1 MPDGASNST
10 ILISDVNH
18 ERRETLAQL
27 CASVGYA
34 STLVDTVD
42 EALRT
47 VLAAPGRYDLAMV
60 VCAPGRFEPQKL
72 RSLKVEVAKLV
83 ILAETAD
90 DLEMLTDAYDL
101 GATAYLKLQAQ
112 PQVIL
117 KSLEL
122 VNLGER
128 LFPSR
133 FVAFQARE
141 SIGAAPNGKRGP
153 QLSARESEILTF
165 LSTGESNRAIAN
177 RLAISEGT
185 VKGHLRAITRKL
197 GVPNRTKAAIWALE
211 HGFVAAQAQ
220 SGITQGFAQKM

>member
-1 MPDGASNST
+1 VQQESKT
-10 ILISDVNH
+10 ILISDANH
-18 ERRETLAQL
+18 ERRVALSQL
-27 CASVGYA
+27 CSSAGYK
-34 STLVDTVD
+34 SILVDTVED
-42 EALRT
+42 ALRS
-47 VLAAPGRYDLAMV
+47 VLASPGEFELAMV
-60 VCAPGRFEPQKL
+60 VCGPQSFETQKL
-72 RSLKVEVAKLV
+72 RSLKVEVGKLV
-83 ILAETAD
+83 ILAESAD
-90 DLEMLTDAYDL
+90 DLEMLTNAYDL
-101 GATAYLKLQAQ
+101 GAEAYLKLHTQ

-141 SIGAAPNGKRGP
+141 SIGSSPAGKRGP
-153 QLSARESEILTF
+153 QLSARESEILAF

-177 RLAISEGT
+177 KLAISEGT

-211 HGFVAAQAQ
+211 HGFAASTANQAVVHK
-220 SGITQGFAQKM
+220 A